1 MGCGC
6 SHHGKGD
13 LADDARLTIAIAGNP
28 NCGKSALFN
37 LFTGIRQ
44 QTGNWPG
51 VTVDRKEGRFE
62 IDNHPVTVIDLPG
75 IYSLD
80 ASSLDEQITRD
91 YLLSRDANLIINVL
105 DAANLERN
113 LYLTVQLLEMGVPM
127 VLALNMMDVAE
138 KRGISIDVARLAE
151 ELGCPVV
158 PIVAVDNKGI
168 TELKARILA
177 VAGGAE
183 NSGFPLAHEEVVEEA
198 VHELRPLIGSERG
211 TNQHWLALKLLESD
225 EHAAIEP
232 TSELNEK
239 LVHWRKVIEQ
249 RAGEEVDIH
258 ISDSRFGHAHA
269 LAQRVMRERGKLD
282 KTHSD
287 RIDQLV
293 LGRWLG
299 VPVFLA
305 VIYLMF
311 MFTINIGGAF
321 IDFFDISVNAL
332 LVDGLGGWMSS
343 WGAPDWLRV
352 VVADGVGGGITVVA
366 TFIPVIAA
374 LYLFLSALEDSGY
387 MARAAFVMDRF
398 MRSIGLPG
406 KAFVPMIVGF
416 GCNVPAVMATRT
428 LESVRERKLTILMN
442 PFMSCGARL
451 PVYVLFAAAFF
462 PDNGQ
467 NLVFALYLIGIVVA
481 ILTGL
486 IMKRTLLSG
495 ESAGF
500 MMELPPYHVPTVR
513 GVLLRTWDRV
523 RLFVKE
529 AGKVIVVM
537 VLALNL
543 LNSVGTDGSFGNED
557 SEQSVL
563 SAVSKNMTPL
573 FAPLG
578 IHEEN
583 WPAVV
588 GIFSG
593 VLAKE
598 VVVGTLDNLYGR
610 LAEEEAGA
618 VEEDPF
624 DLGTALAEAV
634 ATIPQNLSGISEML
648 TDPLGMKVADLED
661 KVAVAEEH
669 EVSEGLFGAMAER
682 FDGQPGAFAYLLF
695 ILLYFPCVATIGAIR
710 REVGRNWAAFVAF
723 WTTVVAYITSS
734 MFYQAA
740 TYSAHPGTSLG
751 WIIGMLGVFATVIFA
766 LRNWSGGEKEALLKS

>member
-1 MGCGC
+1 MGCCC
-6 SHHGKGD
+6 SHQGKGK
-13 LADDARLTIAIAGNP
+13 LADDARLTVAIAGNP

-80 ASSLDEQITRD
+80 AASLDEQITRD

-127 VLALNMMDVAE
+127 VLALNMMDMAQ
-138 KRGISIDVARLAE
+138 KRGIVIDVTRLAE

-158 PIVAVDNKGI
+158 PIVAVDKKGI

-183 NSGFPLAHEEVVEEA
+183 KGGFPLAHEAVVEEA
-198 VHELRPLIGSERG
+198 IHDLRPLMGSECG
-211 TNQHWLALKLLESD
+211 ANQHWLALKLLESG

-232 TSELNEK
+232 ASELYEK
-239 LVHWRKVIEQ
+239 LDHWHKVIEQ

-269 LAQRVMRERGKLD
+269 LTQRVMRERGKLD

-287 RIDQLV
+287 RIDQVV

-332 LVDGLGGWMSS
+332 LVDGLGGWMHS

-352 VVADGVGGGITVVA
+352 VVANGVGGGITVVA

-387 MARAAFVMDRF
+387 MARAAFVMNRF

-416 GCNVPAVMATRT
+416 G
-428 LESVRERKLTILMN
+428 LM
-442 PFMSCGARL
+442 S
-451 PVYVLFAAAFF
+451 
-462 PDNGQ
+462 
-467 NLVFALYLIGIVVA
+467 
-481 ILTGL
+481 
-486 IMKRTLLSG
+486 
-495 ESAGF
+495 
-500 MMELPPYHVPTVR
+500 
-513 GVLLRTWDRV
+513 
-523 RLFVKE
+523 
-529 AGKVIVVM
+529 
-537 VLALNL
+537 
-543 LNSVGTDGSFGNED
+543 
-557 SEQSVL
+557 
-563 SAVSKNMTPL
+563 
-573 FAPLG
+573 
-578 IHEEN
+578 
-583 WPAVV
+583 
-588 GIFSG
+588 
-593 VLAKE
+593 
-598 VVVGTLDNLYGR
+598 
-610 LAEEEAGA
+610 
-618 VEEDPF
+618 
-624 DLGTALAEAV
+624 
-634 ATIPQNLSGISEML
+634 
-648 TDPLGMKVADLED
+648 
-661 KVAVAEEH
+661 
-669 EVSEGLFGAMAER
+669 
-682 FDGQPGAFAYLLF
+682 
-695 ILLYFPCVATIGAIR
+695 R
-710 REVGRNWAAFVAF
+710 R
-723 WTTVVAYITSS
+723 
-734 MFYQAA
+734 
-740 TYSAHPGTSLG
+740 
-751 WIIGMLGVFATVIFA
+751 
-766 LRNWSGGEKEALLKS
+766 